1 MYVVPLFVMSL
12 WGRCHGAVLAERP
25 VGFMECV
32 KVSLLIFGNK
42 DSMKVPSY
50 LYIYETGSRT
60 WCMVEDDGR

>member
-1 MYVVPLFVMSL
+1 MVRFLLSDNGF
-12 WGRCHGAVLAERP
+12 RRP

-32 KVSLLIFGNK
+32 KASLLIFRNK

-60 WCMVEDDGR
+60 RCMVEDDGG